1 MDQLEFEELLN
12 LIQSAD
18 ESERVEVKR
27 AAEKIGDSALETI
40 SAFSNEPGLGGGYL
54 VLGLTKNDSNKVPRY
69 KVTGVSNPD
78 KLQSELV
85 TLCRQNFNKPIRPA
99 IDVLLHPEGPI
110 IVAYISE
117 AETYE
122 KPIFIKSRG
131 IEKGAYR
138 RIGPTD
144 QLCTQEDL
152 DMLYQFRSQKK
163 FDKTVLEEASWKDF
177 DPQAIAAY
185 RLYRKEVNAKAKELA
200 WNDQELMIA
209 LRAAVEIKNVI
220 KPTVAGIILFGTE
233 MALRRL
239 FPISSRID
247 YIAVEGREW
256 VPHPEKRYSQC
267 YEFGEALV
275 LAIPRVI
282 ANIMRDIPHAFSMQ
296 PNNIFRKD
304 IPLIPDV
311 VIREAVCNAVMHRDY
326 RAGQTIQIIRYAN
339 RIEFLN
345 PGYSLKPEDQLGLPG
360 SITRNDQIAEVL
372 HDLQIAEVKGTG
384 IRTMREAMREA
395 NLSVPFFESDRTANK
410 FTLTLLTHH
419 FFDEK
424 DIEWLKNFKEFDLTD
439 EEARTLIVVREMGA
453 ITNADYRNINCVETL
468 MASAS
473 LRRLRD
479 LGLLEQKGRSNAT
492 YYVPTNKLMGHTKP
506 NLQSSNS
513 NLPSLSPNLP
523 SSNSNLPS
531 SSTTLPSSAGQVVSS
546 LFASIPEDLK
556 SKIENLRKKSDIEE
570 VRSLIKDLCSLR
582 PFRIQELSEILKRNP
597 KYIKEVYL
605 KSMIESGV
613 LEYIFPHQ
621 SSHPQQ
627 AYRTK
632 KS

>member
-1 MDQLEFEELLN
+1 
-12 LIQSAD
+12 
-18 ESERVEVKR
+18 
-27 AAEKIGDSALETI
+27 
-40 SAFSNEPGLGGGYL
+40 
-54 VLGLTKNDSNKVPRY
+54 
-69 KVTGVSNPD
+69 
-78 KLQSELV
+78 
-85 TLCRQNFNKPIRPA
+85 
-99 IDVLLHPEGPI
+99 
-110 IVAYISE
+110 
-117 AETYE
+117 
-122 KPIFIKSRG
+122 
-131 IEKGAYR
+131 
-138 RIGPTD
+138 
-144 QLCTQEDL
+144 
-152 DMLYQFRSQKK
+152 MLYQLRSQKK

-185 RLYRKEVNAKAKELA
+185 RVYRKEVNAKAKELV

-247 YIAVEGREW
+247 YITVDGREW

-282 ANIMRDIPHAFSMQ
+282 ANIMRDIPQAFSMQ

-311 VIREAVCNAVMHRDY
+311 VIREAVCNCVMHRDY

-395 NLSVPFFESDRTANK
+395 NLSVPFFESDRAANK

-424 DIEWLKNFKEFDLTD
+424 DIEWLKNFKECDLTD

-468 MASAS
+468 AASAS

-492 YYVPTNKLMGHTKP
+492 YYVPTNKLLTGPIKS
-506 NLQSSNS
+506 NLQSSNLPS
-513 NLPSLSPNLP
+513 SVELTPKISVLSSEFPSLSSELAALP
-523 SSNSNLPS
+523 SDLQSELKVVGKRVNPQKMKELVKRLCAIQPWKLPELAQLLHRHANYIRQNYL
-531 SSTTLPSSAGQVVSS
+531 LP
-546 LFASIPEDLK
+546 L
-556 SKIENLRKKSDIEE
+556 
-570 VRSLIKDLCSLR
+570 
-582 PFRIQELSEILKRNP
+582 
-597 KYIKEVYL
+597 
-605 KSMIESGV
+605 IESNE
-613 LEYIFPHQ
+613 LEYVFPHQ
-621 SSHPQQ
+621 PNHPQQ

-632 KS
+632 K

>member
-12 LIQSAD
+12 LIQNAD

-27 AAEKIGDSALETI
+27 SAEKIGDSVLETI
-40 SAFSNEPGLGGGYL
+40 SAFSNEPSLGGGYL
-54 VLGLTKNDSNKVPRY
+54 VLGLTKNDSNKAPRY

-185 RLYRKEVNAKAKELA
+185 RVYRKEVNPKAKELA
-200 WNDQELMIA
+200 WNDQELIIA

-247 YIAVEGREW
+247 YIIVEGREW

-296 PNNIFRKD
+296 SNNIFRKD

-360 SITRNDQIAEVL
+360 SITRNDQIADVL

-468 MASAS
+468 TASAS

-479 LGLLEQKGRSNAT
+479 LDLLEQKGRSNAT
-492 YYVPTNKLMGHTKP
+492 YYVPTSKLLTGIKP
-506 NLQSSNS
+506 NLQSSN
-513 NLPSLSPNLP
+513 LPGLDPNLP

-531 SSTTLPSSAGQVVSS
+531 LSSNLPSSASQVISS
-546 LFASIPEDLK
+546 LFTSIPEDLK

-570 VRSLIKDLCSLR
+570 VKSLIKDLCSLR

-605 KSMIESGV
+605 KSMIESGT
-613 LEYIFPHQ
+613 LEYTFPHQ

-627 AYRTK
+627 AYRIRK
-632 KS
+632 

>member
-1 MDQLEFEELLN
+1 M
-12 LIQSAD
+12 
-18 ESERVEVKR
+18 
-27 AAEKIGDSALETI
+27 
-40 SAFSNEPGLGGGYL
+40 
-54 VLGLTKNDSNKVPRY
+54 
-69 KVTGVSNPD
+69 
-78 KLQSELV
+78 
-85 TLCRQNFNKPIRPA
+85 
-99 IDVLLHPEGPI
+99 
-110 IVAYISE
+110 
-117 AETYE
+117 
-122 KPIFIKSRG
+122 
-131 IEKGAYR
+131 
-138 RIGPTD
+138 
-144 QLCTQEDL
+144 
-152 DMLYQFRSQKK
+152 
-163 FDKTVLEEASWKDF
+163 
-177 DPQAIAAY
+177 
-185 RLYRKEVNAKAKELA
+185 
-200 WNDQELMIA
+200 
-209 LRAAVEIKNVI
+209 
-220 KPTVAGIILFGTE
+220 
-233 MALRRL
+233 RRL

-247 YIAVEGREW
+247 YITVEGREW

-395 NLSVPFFESDRTANK
+395 NLSVPFFESDRTVNK

-439 EEARTLIVVREMGA
+439 EEAQTFIVVREMGA

-468 MASAS
+468 TASAC

-492 YYVPTNKLMGHTKP
+492 YYVPTSKLLTGHIKP
-506 NLQSSNS
+506 NLQSSN
-513 NLPSLSPNLP
+513 LPSLNELTLKISGLSSEFPSLSSELASLP
-523 SSNSNLPS
+523 LDLQNELKVIGKRVNPERMKELVKRLCAIQPWKLPELAQLLRRH
-531 SSTTLPSSAGQVVSS
+531 TNYIRQNYLLP
-546 LFASIPEDLK
+546 L
-556 SKIENLRKKSDIEE
+556 
-570 VRSLIKDLCSLR
+570 
-582 PFRIQELSEILKRNP
+582 
-597 KYIKEVYL
+597 
-605 KSMIESGV
+605 IESDE
-613 LEYIFPHQ
+613 LEYLFPHQ
-621 SSHPQQ
+621 PNHPQQ

-632 KS
+632 K